1 MRTSTGEFPSL
12 GNDNSGLNTGD
23 LWGVPTTE
31 MDRDERSPSEA
42 FAETMMEILAQGAG
56 ASGHNET
63 LQRINDLVGL
73 ETLKRK
79 LQVATEDRLGGDHG
93 DTGRSSELRIQLG
106 SPYSTYAALTLG
118 GVKDYPQYVRDAIH
132 QERGD
137 IGVLSEA
144 IDMATA
150 DSGAPQQEV
159 AQTRKDVI
167 DAICAILPIHG
178 SISLLEDGSIIQ
190 QTQSG
195 SVQWRAPQIDLPP
208 TELPSGSADDVLAL
222 PQSESA
228 HTPW

>member
-1 MRTSTGEFPSL
+1 MTTGEFPSL
-12 GNDNSGLNTGD
+12 GNDKLETNTGD

-31 MDRDERSPSEA
+31 MDRDKRSPSEA
-42 FAETMMEILAQGAG
+42 FATVIMDVLTQGAE
-56 ASGHNET
+56 ASGHDEM

-73 ETLKRK
+73 ETLKCK
-79 LQVATEDRLGGDHG
+79 LQVATEKRLEGDDG
-93 DTGRSSELRIQLG
+93 DTGRSSGLRIQLG

-118 GVKDYPQYVRDAIH
+118 GVKDYPQYVRDAIY

-167 DAICAILPIHG
+167 DAICAILPIHA

-222 PQSESA
+222 PQPESA

>member
-1 MRTSTGEFPSL
+1 MTTGEFPSL
-12 GNDNSGLNTGD
+12 SNYKPEPNTGD
-23 LWGVPTTE
+23 LWTVPTTE
-31 MDRDERSPSEA
+31 MDRDKRSPSEA
-42 FAETMMEILAQGAG
+42 FATVIMDVLTQGAE
-56 ASGHNET
+56 ASGHDEM

-73 ETLKRK
+73 ETLKCK
-79 LQVATEDRLGGDHG
+79 LQVATEKRLEGDDG
-93 DTGRSSELRIQLG
+93 DTGRSSGLRIQLG

-118 GVKDYPQYVRDAIH
+118 GVKDYPQYVRDAIY

>member
-73 ETLKRK
+73 ETLKSK
-79 LQVATEDRLGGDHG
+79 LQVATEKRLEGDHG
-93 DTGRSSELRIQLG
+93 ASGLRIQLG

-118 GVKDYPQYVRDAIH
+118 GVKDCPQYVRDAIY

-137 IGVLSEA
+137 IEVLSKA
-144 IDMATA
+144 IDGALA
-150 DSGAPQQEV
+150 DSDMLEEEV

-167 DAICAILPIHG
+167 DAICAILPIHA
-178 SISLLEDGSIIQ
+178 SISLLEDGSIVQ

-195 SVQWRAPQIDLPP
+195 SVQWRAPQIELPS
-208 TELPSGSADDVLAL
+208 TELPADSGSDALAL
-222 PQSESA
+222 SQPESA

>member
-1 MRTSTGEFPSL
+1 MTTGEFPSL
-12 GNDNSGLNTGD
+12 SNYKPEPNTGD
-23 LWGVPTTE
+23 LWTVPTTE
-31 MDRDERSPSEA
+31 MDRDKRSPSEA
-42 FAETMMEILAQGAG
+42 FATVIMDVLAQGAE
-56 ASGHNET
+56 ASGHDET
-63 LQRINDLVGL
+63 LQEIDDLVGL

-79 LQVATEDRLGGDHG
+79 LQVATEKRLEGDHG
-93 DTGRSSELRIQLG
+93 ASGLRIQLG
-106 SPYSTYAALTLG
+106 SPYSTYSTYAALTLG
-118 GVKDYPQYVRDAIH
+118 GVKDCPQYVRDAIY

-150 DSGAPQQEV
+150 DSGASQQEV

-178 SISLLEDGSIIQ
+178 SISLLEDGSIVQ

-195 SVQWRAPQIDLPP
+195 SVQWRAPQIELPS
-208 TELPSGSADDVLAL
+208 TELPADSGSDALAL
-222 PQSESA
+222 SQPESA

>member
-1 MRTSTGEFPSL
+1 MTTGEFPSL
-12 GNDNSGLNTGD
+12 SNYKPEPNTGD
-23 LWGVPTTE
+23 LWTVPTTE
-31 MDRDERSPSEA
+31 MDRDKRSPSEA
-42 FAETMMEILAQGAG
+42 FATVIMDVLTQGAE
-56 ASGHNET
+56 ASGHDEM

-73 ETLKRK
+73 ETLKCK
-79 LQVATEDRLGGDHG
+79 LQVATEKRLEGDHG
-93 DTGRSSELRIQLG
+93 ASGLRIQLG
-106 SPYSTYAALTLG
+106 SPYSTYSTYAALTLG
-118 GVKDYPQYVRDAIH
+118 GVKDCPQYVRDAIY

-167 DAICAILPIHG
+167 DAICAILPIHA
-178 SISLLEDGSIIQ
+178 SISLLEDGSIVQ

-195 SVQWRAPQIDLPP
+195 SVQWRAPQIELPS
-208 TELPSGSADDVLAL
+208 TELPADSGSDALAL
-222 PQSESA
+222 SQPESA

>member
-1 MRTSTGEFPSL
+1 MTTGEFPSL
-12 GNDNSGLNTGD
+12 SNYKPEPNTGD
-23 LWGVPTTE
+23 LWTVPTTE
-31 MDRDERSPSEA
+31 MDRDKRSPSEA
-42 FAETMMEILAQGAG
+42 FATVIMDVLAQGAE
-56 ASGHNET
+56 ASGHDET
-63 LQRINDLVGL
+63 LQEIDDLVGL
-73 ETLKRK
+73 ETLKSK
-79 LQVATEDRLGGDHG
+79 LQVATEKRLEGDHG
-93 DTGRSSELRIQLG
+93 ASGLRIQLG
-106 SPYSTYAALTLG
+106 SPYSTYSTYAALTLG
-118 GVKDYPQYVRDAIH
+118 GVKDCPQYVRDAIY

-137 IGVLSEA
+137 IEVLSKA
-144 IDMATA
+144 IDGALA
-150 DSGAPQQEV
+150 DSDMLEEEV

-167 DAICAILPIHG
+167 DAICAILPIHA

>member
-79 LQVATEDRLGGDHG
+79 LQVATEKRLEGDHG
-93 DTGRSSELRIQLG
+93 ASGLRIQLG

-118 GVKDYPQYVRDAIH
+118 GVKDCPQYVRDAIY

-137 IGVLSEA
+137 IEVLSKA
-144 IDMATA
+144 IDGALA
-150 DSGAPQQEV
+150 DSDMLEEEV

-167 DAICAILPIHG
+167 DAICAILPIHA
-178 SISLLEDGSIIQ
+178 SISLLEDGSIVQ

-195 SVQWRAPQIDLPP
+195 SVQWRAPQIELPS
-208 TELPSGSADDVLAL
+208 TELPADSGSDALAL
-222 PQSESA
+222 SQPESA

>member
-1 MRTSTGEFPSL
+1 MTTGEFPSL
-12 GNDNSGLNTGD
+12 SNYKPEPNTGD
-23 LWGVPTTE
+23 LWTVPTTE
-31 MDRDERSPSEA
+31 MDRDKRSPSEA
-42 FAETMMEILAQGAG
+42 FATVIMDVLAQGAE
-56 ASGHNET
+56 ASGHDET
-63 LQRINDLVGL
+63 LQEIDDLVGL

-118 GVKDYPQYVRDAIH
+118 GVKDYPRYVRDEIYR
-132 QERGD
+132 ERGD
-137 IGVLSEA
+137 IEVLSKA
-144 IDMATA
+144 IDGALA
-150 DSGAPQQEV
+150 DSDMLEEEV

-167 DAICAILPIHG
+167 DAICAILPIHA

-208 TELPSGSADDVLAL
+208 TELPSGSADDVLVL

>member
-79 LQVATEDRLGGDHG
+79 LQVATEKRLEGDHG
-93 DTGRSSELRIQLG
+93 ASGLRIQLG
-106 SPYSTYAALTLG
+106 SPYSTYSTYAALTLG
-118 GVKDYPQYVRDAIH
+118 GVKDCPQYVRDAIY

-150 DSGAPQQEV
+150 DSGASQQEV

>member
-79 LQVATEDRLGGDHG
+79 LQVATEKRLEGDHG
-93 DTGRSSELRIQLG
+93 ASGLRIQLG

-118 GVKDYPQYVRDAIH
+118 GVKDCPQYVRDAIY

-137 IGVLSEA
+137 IEVLSKA
-144 IDMATA
+144 IDGALA
-150 DSGAPQQEV
+150 DSDMLEEEV

-167 DAICAILPIHG
+167 DAICSILPIHA
-178 SISLLEDGSIIQ
+178 SISLLEDGSIVQ

-195 SVQWRAPQIDLPP
+195 SVQWRAPQIELPS
-208 TELPSGSADDVLAL
+208 TELPADSGSDALAL
-222 PQSESA
+222 SQPESA

>member
-1 MRTSTGEFPSL
+1 MTTGEFPSL
-12 GNDNSGLNTGD
+12 SNYKPEPNTGD
-23 LWGVPTTE
+23 LWTVPTTE
-31 MDRDERSPSEA
+31 MDRDKRSPSEA
-42 FAETMMEILAQGAG
+42 FATVIMDVLAQGAE
-56 ASGHNET
+56 ASGHDET
-63 LQRINDLVGL
+63 LQEIDDLVGL
-73 ETLKRK
+73 ETLKSK
-79 LQVATEDRLGGDHG
+79 LQVATEDRLEGDYG
-93 DTGRSSELRIQLG
+93 DAGRSSELRIQLG

-167 DAICAILPIHG
+167 DAICAILPIHA

-222 PQSESA
+222 PQPESA

>member
-1 MRTSTGEFPSL
+1 MTTGEFPSL
-12 GNDNSGLNTGD
+12 GNDKLETNTGD

-31 MDRDERSPSEA
+31 MDRDKRSPSEA
-42 FAETMMEILAQGAG
+42 FATVIMDVLAQGAE
-56 ASGHNET
+56 ASGHDET
-63 LQRINDLVGL
+63 LQEIDDLVGL
-73 ETLKRK
+73 ETLKSK
-79 LQVATEDRLGGDHG
+79 LQVATEKRLEGDHG
-93 DTGRSSELRIQLG
+93 ASGLRIQLG

-118 GVKDYPQYVRDAIH
+118 GVKDCPQYVRDAIY

-150 DSGAPQQEV
+150 DSGASQQEV

-222 PQSESA
+222 PQPESA

>member
-1 MRTSTGEFPSL
+1 MTTGEFPSL
-12 GNDNSGLNTGD
+12 SNYKPEPNTGD
-23 LWGVPTTE
+23 LWTVPTTE
-31 MDRDERSPSEA
+31 MDRDKRSPSEA
-42 FAETMMEILAQGAG
+42 FATVIMDVLAQGAE
-56 ASGHNET
+56 ASGHDET
-63 LQRINDLVGL
+63 LQEIDDLVGL
-73 ETLKRK
+73 ETLKSK
-79 LQVATEDRLGGDHG
+79 LQVATEKRLEGDHG
-93 DTGRSSELRIQLG
+93 ASGLRIQLG

-118 GVKDYPQYVRDAIH
+118 GVKDCPQYVRDAIY

-137 IGVLSEA
+137 IEVLSKA
-144 IDMATA
+144 IDGALA
-150 DSGAPQQEV
+150 DSDMLEEEV

-167 DAICAILPIHG
+167 DAICAILPIHA

-222 PQSESA
+222 PQPESA

>member
-12 GNDNSGLNTGD
+12 SNYKPEPNTGD
-23 LWGVPTTE
+23 LWTVPTTE
-31 MDRDERSPSEA
+31 MDRDKRSPSEA
-42 FAETMMEILAQGAG
+42 FATVIMDVLAQGAE
-56 ASGHNET
+56 ASGHDET
-63 LQRINDLVGL
+63 LQEIDDLVGL
-73 ETLKRK
+73 ETLKSK
-79 LQVATEDRLGGDHG
+79 LQVATEKRLEGDHG
-93 DTGRSSELRIQLG
+93 ASGLRIQLG

-118 GVKDYPQYVRDAIH
+118 GVKDCPQYVRDAIY

-137 IGVLSEA
+137 IEVLSKA
-144 IDMATA
+144 IDGALA
-150 DSGAPQQEV
+150 DSDMLEEEV

-167 DAICAILPIHG
+167 DAICAILPIHA